1 MCDSRLRRVVATDAL
16 RARVAAP
23 DGHEEQVSLVAY
35 EDAPLVPGDY
45 VVVHSGF
52 ALMKATPEDAQA
64 VLAELARA
72 GIGGRA
78 ATPSADKEAR

>member
-1 MCDSRLRRVVATDAL
+1 MCDSRLRRVLAADAL
-16 RARVAAP
+16 SARVAAP

-35 EDAPLVPGDY
+35 EDGPLAPGDY

-52 ALMKATPEDAQA
+52 ALMKAAPEEADA

-72 GIGGRA
+72 GIGTRA
-78 ATPSADKEAR
+78 AAPPRDREAR